1 MHFDKQVGQPPQI
14 EEHLHTYIHTYMSPP
29 PSGLPSENA
38 SMVDL
43 LGRNPIRRRSEQ
55 MRLGAAA
62 AQQAARKGQERTCIW
77 KPWSQ
82 QIYLSILISPLD
94 EQDQHCR
101 GMGSHPDI
109 FMQMAWHEEIH
120 DQDSSARTVT
130 THTRFIYTYIHIHTV
145 THTYCTYT
153 YIYHTTY
160 ITYIHTYIHIHKIYM
175 HTYTYIHAY
184 IHTYI
189 HTYIQSHIHTYTHVY
204 IHTYKY
210 IHTYINIY
218 IHTYIHTYRFCQA
231 RSGCPRS
238 AIASGPVEHQEPEQ
252 DIFQLRSRE
261 KP

>member
-1 MHFDKQVGQPPQI
+1 
-14 EEHLHTYIHTYMSPP
+14 MSPP

-43 LGRNPIRRRSEQ
+43 LGRNPIRGRSEQ
-55 MRLGAAA
+55 MRLGAAP
-62 AQQAARKGQERTCIW
+62 AQQAARKGQEWTCIW

-82 QIYLSILISPLD
+82 QIYLTILISPLD

-160 ITYIHTYIHIHKIYM
+160 ITYIHTYIHTYIYTKYTCIHTRTYM
-175 HTYTYIHAY
+175 HTY

-189 HTYIQSHIHTYTHVY
+189 HTYS
-204 IHTYKY
+204 
-210 IHTYINIY
+210 
-218 IHTYIHTYRFCQA
+218 HTYIHIHMYTY
-231 RSGCPRS
+231 
-238 AIASGPVEHQEPEQ
+238 IHTNTY
-252 DIFQLRSRE
+252 IHI
-261 KP
+261 